1 MADKNKKQ
9 SNQNNKNQSKIA
21 KTVQTSIP
29 YVRVYDDANTNG
41 GIIEVEDGYFTKSYF
56 LFDANYSDAG
66 DDRQEEILETFEKS
80 CQHLPMMLHTKLL

>member
-41 GIIEVEDGYFTKSYF
+41 GIIEVEDGYFTK
-56 LFDANYSDAG
+56 
-66 DDRQEEILETFEKS
+66 
-80 CQHLPMMLHTKLL
+80 